1 MPRKPLPSAATPAS
15 SRAHPTGR
23 APAKMSRGQARPAL
37 VNRAVGLVWA
47 PRGRP
52 RVAFRFTITRGK
64 IAGIDLLAD
73 RERLR
78 RLDLTILSD

>member
-1 MPRKPLPSAATPAS
+1 MEPWDSC
-15 SRAHPTGR
+15 GR
-23 APAKMSRGQARPAL
+23 R
-37 VNRAVGLVWA
+37 
-47 PRGRP
+47 RGRP